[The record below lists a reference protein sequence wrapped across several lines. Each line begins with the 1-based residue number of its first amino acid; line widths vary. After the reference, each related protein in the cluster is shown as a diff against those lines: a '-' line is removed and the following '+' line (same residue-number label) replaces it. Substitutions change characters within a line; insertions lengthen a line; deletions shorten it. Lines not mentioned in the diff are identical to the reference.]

1 MVKTIYL
8 IAGKRLVE
16 SAMDKAGGLWANI
29 GETERSVKQRL
40 KDDDYNRKN
49 SGGAWQVIKTWKVE
63 PSVSDT
69 DLHKI
74 LKSKKYDGKV
84 KPGKSSNTEEFKFI
98 GDDGTGNV
106 AIPIIQKE
114 LEKLSDFVALPV
126 IKAANKTLIQEN
138 KTLTKSNK
146 NLTQQV
152 KNTGNGDWLN
162 IYASLLGELK
172 EEKEEKDVLAQH
184 IDNMTGTLEETHRLF
199 EETMEEVGE
208 AIELREN
215 EFAQSLKEVENEKE
229 LIEDDIAYH
238 VSLETA
244 RMKAVAAQQ
253 LETERRIAERLK
265 KEISRNQIS
274 HREVSDKSRAVVFLL
289 TALCVAALCFTW
301 LVNSSA
307 NEELETLAIASE
319 QQVEKTN
326 LQLANAEKK
335 NKTNLD
341 KIAKLEEE
349 AKKKVK
355 PKKKATPKKKENNQL
370 SDGATYSPL
379 ALEELNSGRARL
391 WLNPVDKYGYE
402 IVPKT
407 KVVKKKEPRTT
418 PTGVK
423 VEVRYN
429 GYKSLRGGHQF
440 DVRRLPS
447 KTSVGSF
454 TCKEAEYYT
463 CDFSNLGT
471 KATRELK
478 ILLRR
483 AFRDETGNPAIGY
496 IPY

>member
-8 IAGKRLVE
+8 VAGTRNIENATKNGH
-16 SAMDKAGGLWANI
+16 MWTNI
-29 GETERSVKQRL
+29 GETERSAEQRL
-40 KDDDYNRKN
+40 ADDDYSRKN
-49 SGGAWQVIKTWKVE
+49 GVGGWKILKTWKVE

-74 LKSKKYDGKV
+74 LKSKKYDGKGKV
-84 KPGKSSNTEEFKFI
+84 KWGPDSSNTEEFKFI

-126 IKAANKTLIQEN
+126 IKAANKSLIQEN
-138 KTLTKSNK
+138 KALTKSNK

-152 KNTGNGDWLN
+152 EDIGNGDWLN
-162 IYASLLGELK
+162 MHASLLGELK

-184 IDNMTGTLEETHRLF
+184 IDNMTGTLEETHRLL

-244 RMKAVAAQQ
+244 RMKAVATQQ
-253 LETERRIAERLK
+253 LKTERRIAERLK

-274 HREVSDKSRAVVFLL
+274 HRKASDEWRAVVFLL
-289 TALCVAALCFTW
+289 TALCVAALCFAW
-301 LVNSSA
+301 LINSNA

-326 LQLANAEKK
+326 LQLANAEKEK
-335 NKTNLD
+335 KTNLD

-355 PKKKATPKKKENNQL
+355 PKKK
-370 SDGATYSPL
+370 
-379 ALEELNSGRARL
+379 
-391 WLNPVDKYGYE
+391 
-402 IVPKT
+402 
-407 KVVKKKEPRTT
+407 VVKKKAKPDSLYT
-418 PTGVK
+418 P
-423 VEVRYN
+423 
-429 GYKSLRGGHQF
+429 S
-440 DVRRLPS
+440 D
-447 KTSVGSF
+447 
-454 TCKEAEYYT
+454 
-463 CDFSNLGT
+463 
-471 KATRELK
+471 LK
-478 ILLRR
+478 ILNATRAGYGLAPMDADGNAPDPTGMKVKVMYKGYDTRMSRAHFFQIDRAASGVDAGYISCRSMSVPCSFNGVDSTKILRDLM
-483 AFRDETGNPAIGY
+483 AQTFKTGNPAIGY